1 VEIVFDAA
9 EKCVIDSY
17 ARSGSKE
24 ASLAIIIMLSD
35 SEDAKPA
42 AAAIYNTESGIN
54 YATACLANTWPA
66 SDEVK

>member
-1 VEIVFDAA
+1 VFHAA
-9 EKCVIDSY
+9 EKCIRDVYSCP
-17 ARSGSKE
+17 GSKV

-54 YATACLANTWPA
+54 YATPRLANTWPA
-66 SDEVK
+66 SDGVK